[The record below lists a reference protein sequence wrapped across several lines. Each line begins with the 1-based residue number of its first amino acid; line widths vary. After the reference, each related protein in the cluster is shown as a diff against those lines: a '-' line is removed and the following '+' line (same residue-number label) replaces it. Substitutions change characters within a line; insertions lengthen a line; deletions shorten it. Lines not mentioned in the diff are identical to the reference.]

1 MAFIRSMVLRNYRRF
16 RGEIELPFS
25 GGIDI
30 VQVPKGMGKSSIAEA
45 AAWCLVGGMPDS
57 EVMNAEGKEV
67 GEDTLVALT
76 FADAE
81 RTVLERSIG
90 QTPGVGL
97 NERTAV
103 RPDGVFD
110 HLREELFPAACI
122 DSNII
127 SGSTLGRVMQGERS
141 GGERAVERMR
151 GWSEG
156 DALLRSSMEATSL
169 YLAMVDEPSASCLLF
184 DRRGRPAVQ
193 CDGTPIIGPAEHH
206 AVVLASAL
214 AFARESCPGVP
225 VILDEPFK
233 GLAGNEAARASEAV
247 AVFMEGR
254 QLIVLLSDVA
264 EIDALH
270 ATGKV
275 GKELEIKG

>member
-57 EVMNAEGKEV
+57 EVMNAEGKGV
-67 GEDTLVALT
+67 GEDTL
-76 FADAE
+76 
-81 RTVLERSIG
+81 
-90 QTPGVGL
+90 VGL

-233 GLAGNEAARASEAV
+233 GLAGSEAARASEAV
-247 AVFMEGR
+247 AVFMEGC